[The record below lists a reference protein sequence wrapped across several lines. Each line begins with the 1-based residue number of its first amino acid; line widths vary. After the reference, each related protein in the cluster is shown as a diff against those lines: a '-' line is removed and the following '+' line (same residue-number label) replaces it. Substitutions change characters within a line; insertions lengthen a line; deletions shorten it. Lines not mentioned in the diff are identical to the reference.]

1 MDERLFR
8 NLFRICLTTLILLI
22 LGILGVVYFYSPVFR
37 LNELTAR
44 LQIFPQDA
52 GSREAWLSAWN
63 DWQEWRWS
71 LAGQTSTDIR
81 SQETSITSGLV
92 EYSYQ
97 YEDFNQGYMFDLLPL
112 NIDVDVSAQR
122 QVPFTQETT
131 QDDNFVRGHS
141 YYRVRGEAGEEEY
154 RELKLG
160 INGAGWT
167 IDERVELITPPT
179 TQVIAVGVR
188 ELADVQTDIN
198 DLFTQL
204 PPALTSGDIDTLT
217 PLLSDSPEDT
227 LEDYQVIYDAT
238 YRLASAQV
246 ERLQIAVDLAD
257 TDWVPVGGIT
267 LKQAEFP
274 DCEPANLSIVYHRT
288 EQRWAIANLA
298 TTLRELCARALP
310 GVGTYAGRPVY
321 QLTCTDCTLAPV
333 GRYYTLPST
342 YVPAVVPTGLSGGGS
357 LVPEAA
363 NALYRMFLEA
373 QSLGYEPL
381 VTSAYRSYTDQVNT
395 FEFYVAVEQ
404 ALGYDRATAEIRAN
418 TVSARPGQS
427 EHQLGTGVDVG
438 PITAY
443 PYFANNA
450 HRFGYIL
457 SFTAPASEST
467 GIIYEPWHLRYIGVE
482 HATAIYDAG
491 YLTDGSIY
499 LEKYLQELGD
509 W

>member
-1 MDERLFR
+1 VNERLFR
-8 NLFRICLTTLILLI
+8 NLFRICLSTITLLVLV
-22 LGILGVVYFYSPVFR
+22 ILGVVYFYSPVFR

-44 LQIFPQDA
+44 LQIFPQHA

-63 DWQEWRWS
+63 DWQEWRWG
-71 LAGQTSTDIR
+71 LAGQTATDIH
-81 SQETSITSGLV
+81 SQETSITAGLT
-92 EYSYQ
+92 EYSHQ
-97 YEDFNQGYMFDLLPL
+97 YEDFNRGYMFDLLPL
-112 NIDVDVSAQR
+112 NIEVDVSAQR
-122 QVPFTQETT
+122 QVPFAQETIE
-131 QDDNFVRGHS
+131 DPDFVQGHS
-141 YYRVRGEAGEEEY
+141 YYRVRGEAGREEY

-160 INGAGWT
+160 VDGAGWT
-167 IDERVELITPPT
+167 IDERVELITPPQ
-179 TQVIAVGVR
+179 TQIVGIGSQ
-188 ELADVQTDIN
+188 ELASVQATIS

-204 PPALTSGDIDTLT
+204 PSALAAGDTASLT
-217 PLLSDSPEDT
+217 PLVSDTPEKT
-227 LEDYQVIYDAT
+227 LADYQVIYDSA

-246 ERLQIAVDLAD
+246 EQLQIAVDLAD

-267 LKQAEFP
+267 LQQAEFP

-321 QLTCTDCTLAPV
+321 QLTCTDCGLAPV
-333 GRYYTLPST
+333 GRYYTLSST
-342 YVPAVVPTGLSGGGS
+342 YIPAVVPTGLVGGGS

-373 QSLGYEPL
+373 QSLGYAPI

-418 TVSARPGQS
+418 TLSARPGQS

-438 PITAY
+438 PSTVY

-457 SFTAPASEST
+457 SFTAPASVST
-467 GIIYEPWHLRYIGVE
+467 GIIYEPWHLRYVGVE

-491 YLTDGSIY
+491 YLTDGAVY